1 MHCGNFQP
9 RALSRRQMLIG
20 SANGFGALAFGVL
33 HAGGNGELAASA
45 PFTPSELT
53 KDGVNIPFGMLFA
66 VSFFMGF
73 EATALFRDECKNPDV
88 TIPRATY
95 GSIIFIGMFDTSG

>member
-33 HAGGNGELAASA
+33 HAGENNKNKLN
-45 PFTPSELT
+45 PSGGLHHQA
-53 KDGVNIPFGMLFA
+53 KA
-66 VSFFMGF
+66 
-73 EATALFRDECKNPDV
+73 KN
-88 TIPRATY
+88 
-95 GSIIFIGMFDTSG
+95 IIFLYMDGAPSQMDT